1 VKSGSLWRISLETT
15 AEAEEA
21 VAALFES
28 LFGQTASIYTN
39 AETNRTTCSVFLNK
53 KPAPGAF
60 RELLAAGLDRIRE
73 GGLNPAVGH
82 PAIRRVRREDWAT
95 SWKRHFKPFTIGSQL
110 LVKPSWSRSRAR
122 GRQKLL
128 IIDPGLSFGTGQ
140 HPTTRFCLEQLVQV
154 RNRNV
159 KQSFLDAGTGSGILA
174 IAATMTGYSPVVGF
188 DLDPVA
194 VSVAKK
200 NARKN
205 RARLKILR
213 ADIGRMVPREK
224 YHVVCANLT
233 ADLLQNCARKLKAFL
248 RPAGVLILAGILRT
262 EFDSVRG
269 HFEKLGFSALAR
281 RREGEWKSLALRGP

>member
-1 VKSGSLWRISLETT
+1 MKSGPLWRISLETT

-39 AETNRTTCSVFLNK
+39 TETNRTTCSVFLGK
-53 KPAPGAF
+53 KPHRGALH
-60 RELLAAGLDRIRE
+60 EQLAAGLNRIRE
-73 GGLNPAVGH
+73 GGVDPGPGRL
-82 PAIRRVRREDWAT
+82 AIRRLRKEDWAT
-95 SWKRHFKPFTIGSQL
+95 SWKRHFKSFTIGSQL
-110 LVKPSWSRSRAR
+110 LVKPSWSRRRAG

-140 HPTTRFCLEQLVQV
+140 HPTTRFCLEQLVQARDRSV
-154 RNRNV
+154 R
-159 KQSFLDAGTGSGILA
+159 QSFLDAGTGSGILA
-174 IAATMTGYSPVVGF
+174 IAAAMMGYSPVVGF
-188 DLDPVA
+188 DLDPAA
-194 VSVAKK
+194 VGVAKG

-213 ADIGRMVPREK
+213 ADIGRMVPCEK
-224 YHVVCANLT
+224 YDVVCANLT

-269 HFEKLGFSALAR
+269 RFEKLGFSVLAR